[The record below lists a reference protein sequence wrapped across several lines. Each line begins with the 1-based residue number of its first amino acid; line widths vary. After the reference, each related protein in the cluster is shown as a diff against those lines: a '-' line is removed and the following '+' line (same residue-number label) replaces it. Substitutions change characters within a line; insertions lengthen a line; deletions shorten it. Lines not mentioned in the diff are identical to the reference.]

1 MINIDIGN
9 NLEIYISE
17 IQPKSRWVS
26 FDYCYNYFYQN
37 RGEKLID
44 DIEKSCLVLG
54 FYLASW
60 GMFRGKSHLSQHSL
74 AIYQPVIEYISK
86 LDDSY
91 WEIDVDN
98 YDETSI
104 NKIIKVYDDIKNE
117 IIPENTHLTVVTKIL
132 LGVFGF
138 IPAFDTN
145 FCNGFRKIHKGND
158 RGGFRTVNQN
168 SLLLIKK
175 FYESNKEEINTCQN
189 NQFTI
194 DFSSGKVTKIKYT
207 KAKIIDMY
215 GFQIGK
221 NNKRHTK

>member
-1 MINIDIGN
+1 MKNIDIN
-9 NLEIYISE
+9 INLEKYISE
-17 IQPKSRWVS
+17 IQPNSRWVS
-26 FDYCYNYFYQN
+26 FDYCYNYFYQY
-37 RGEKLID
+37 RGEKLVD

-74 AIYQPVIEYISK
+74 LIYQPVIIYISK

-104 NKIIKVYDDIKNE
+104 NKIIKVYNDIKKE
-117 IIPENTHLTVVTKIL
+117 IIPRNTHLTVVTKIL

-145 FCNGFRKIHKGND
+145 FSNGFREIYKGND
-158 RGGFRTVNQN
+158 GGGFRTVNQN
-168 SLLLIKK
+168 NLILIKK
-175 FYESNKEEINTCQN
+175 FYESNKEKIDTYQN

-194 DFSSGKVTKIKYT
+194 DFNSCKKTTIKYT

-221 NNKRHTK
+221 SNKD